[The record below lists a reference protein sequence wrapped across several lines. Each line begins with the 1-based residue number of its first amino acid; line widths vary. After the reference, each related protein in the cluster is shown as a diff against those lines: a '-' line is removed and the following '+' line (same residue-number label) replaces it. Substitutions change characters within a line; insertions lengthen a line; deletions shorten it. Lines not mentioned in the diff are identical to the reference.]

1 MPPLIEAHRGG
12 GSNAPENTIAAFD
25 RAIRLGVASIELD
38 IHPCKDGTLMVI
50 HDDTVDRTTD
60 GSGSVLDFTVEQLL
74 CLDAGVKFSPQFK
87 GERIPRLTEVL
98 QLVVNTSTLLNIE
111 IKASSLGSGVSQAV
125 VENLCQFGKQGEY
138 IVSSF
143 DLEELLDVR
152 AHCSEVTLALL
163 GESADI
169 LPVAERHHI
178 PWIHAEHTVV
188 SRELIARAHSGGIR
202 VNVWTVDDPKTLPYW
217 QEIGVDKVCTNRP
230 ARMLAASLPR

>member
-1 MPPLIEAHRGG
+1 MPPLIEAHRGDS
-12 GSNAPENTIAAFD
+12 SNAPENTIAAFD

-60 GSGSVLDFTVEQLL
+60 GSGSVSDFTVEQLL
-74 CLDAGVKFSPQFK
+74 CLDAGATFSPEFK
-87 GERIPRLTEVL
+87 GERIPRLTDVL
-98 QLVVNTSTLLNIE
+98 QLVANTGTLLNIE
-111 IKASSLGSGVSQAV
+111 IKGSPLGSGVSQAV
-125 VENLCQFGKQGEY
+125 VEQLCQFGKQCKY

-143 DLEELLDVR
+143 ELEALLDVR

-178 PWIHAEHTVV
+178 PWIHAEHTSV
-188 SRELIARAHSGGIR
+188 SRETIARAHSVGIR
-202 VNVWTVDDPKTLPYW
+202 VNVWTVDNPQTLPYW
-217 QEIGVDKVCTNRP
+217 QKIGADKICTNRP
-230 ARMLAASLPR
+230 ARMLGSSLPR